1 MVASMVLL
9 RACSIAQR
17 AKSFEWY
24 APDDFGERFGEGTRH
39 ETRDRRYETDAP
51 KTMGVDF
58 GASKKSRIRAEN
70 AHQWPD
76 ADPFPQFWPTL
87 DP

>member
-24 APDDFGERFGEGTRH
+24 APDDFGERFAG
-39 ETRDRRYETDAP
+39 
-51 KTMGVDF
+51 
-58 GASKKSRIRAEN
+58 
-70 AHQWPD
+70 
-76 ADPFPQFWPTL
+76 
-87 DP
+87 